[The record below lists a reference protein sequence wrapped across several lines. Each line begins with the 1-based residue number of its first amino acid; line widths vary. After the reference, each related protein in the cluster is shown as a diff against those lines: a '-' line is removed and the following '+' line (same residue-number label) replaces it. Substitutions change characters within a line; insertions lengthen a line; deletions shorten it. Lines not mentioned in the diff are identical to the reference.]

1 VNIELVINKTKSGL
15 RIAML
20 EDGHLVELHEDK
32 GNQDYAVGDIYLGR
46 VKKVLPSLNAGF
58 VDIGHP
64 KDAFLHYLD
73 LGPQYRS
80 FKKYAQRSV
89 KGTQQS
95 GDLTNFKLE
104 GDIDKKGNM
113 KDVVSASQNVLV
125 QVAKEAISTKGP
137 RLTAEVTLAGRY
149 LVLVPFSSKISISQR
164 IQKESERKRLRVLL
178 QSIRPEN
185 CGIIVR
191 TVAQEKGAAD
201 LHSDL
206 EELSQ
211 RWKELHSNLRNA
223 KPRQRVL
230 GEINKT
236 SSLLRDLLTPD
247 FSQILVNDPDVA
259 NEVREFLAGI
269 APDKVDI
276 VKESKAKDVFDDRGV
291 HRMIKASFGRQVN
304 LRSGAYL
311 IVEHTEAMHVIDVN
325 SGGRKAGATSQ
336 EENATAT
343 NLECATEIARL
354 LRLRDMGGIICVDFI
369 DMGET
374 ANRRQLTEALR
385 KSMKPDKAKH
395 NVLAPSRFGVVE
407 ITRQRVR
414 PVTDIKT
421 AEECPSCN
429 GTGKVTASILVT
441 DGIEAALQA
450 AADRGL
456 GESTLILHPM
466 VEAYITKGFWNNQ
479 LKSWKKSFGM
489 KIHVE
494 ANSSME
500 LLEHH
505 LYDGNGEEIAL

>member
-20 EDGHLVELHEDK
+20 EDGHLVELHEDN
-32 GNQDYAVGDIYLGR
+32 GNQEYTVGDIYLGR

-80 FKKYAQRSV
+80 FKKYTQRSV
-89 KGTQQS
+89 KGSQATA
-95 GDLTNFKLE
+95 DLGNFKLE
-104 GDIDKKGNM
+104 SDIDKKGNM
-113 KDVVSASQNVLV
+113 KDVVSASQTVLV

-149 LVLVPFSSKISISQR
+149 LVLVPFSNKISISQR
-164 IQKESERKRLRVLL
+164 ISKESERKRLRVLL

-201 LHSDL
+201 LHADL
-206 EELSQ
+206 EDLTN
-211 RWKELHSNLRNA
+211 RWKELHANLRGA
-223 KPRQRVL
+223 KYRHRVL

-236 SSLLRDLLTPD
+236 SSLLRDLLNPN
-247 FSQILVNDPDVA
+247 FSQILVNDPAVA
-259 NEVREFLAGI
+259 EEVREYLAAN

-276 VKESKAKDVFDDRGV
+276 VKLSKAKDVFDDRGV

-311 IVEHTEAMHVIDVN
+311 IIEHTEAMHVIDVN

-336 EENATAT
+336 EENAVAT
-343 NLECATEIARL
+343 NLECAEEIARL
-354 LRLRDMGGIICVDFI
+354 LRLRDMGGIIAIDFI
-369 DMGET
+369 DMGKVE
-374 ANRRQLTEALR
+374 NRRKLTETLR
-385 KSMKPDKAKH
+385 KAMKPDKAKH
-395 NVLAPSRFGVVE
+395 NVLSPSRFGVVE

-414 PVTDIKT
+414 EVTDIKT
-421 AEECPSCN
+421 SEQCPSCN
-429 GTGKVTASILVT
+429 GTGNVEASILVT
-441 DGIEAALQA
+441 DRIEGALKA

-456 GESTLILHPM
+456 GQVTLLIHPM
-466 VEAYITKGFWNNQ
+466 VEAYIKRGFWDNQ
-479 LKSWKKSFGM
+479 LKRWMKAYGM
-489 KIHVE
+489 KVVVDG
-494 ANSSME
+494 NTSME

-505 LYDGNGEEIAL
+505 VYDAEGEEITL

>member
-1 VNIELVINKTKSGL
+1 MNIELVINKTKSGL

-20 EDGHLVELHEDK
+20 EDGQLVELHEDK
-32 GNQDYAVGDIYLGR
+32 GNQEYAVGDIYLGR

-73 LGPQYRS
+73 LGPQYQS
-80 FKKYAQRSV
+80 FKKYAQRSI

-104 GDIDKKGNM
+104 KDIDKKGNM

-304 LRSGAYL
+304 LRSGA
-311 IVEHTEAMHVIDVN
+311 
-325 SGGRKAGATSQ
+325 
-336 EENATAT
+336 
-343 NLECATEIARL
+343 
-354 LRLRDMGGIICVDFI
+354 
-369 DMGET
+369 
-374 ANRRQLTEALR
+374 
-385 KSMKPDKAKH
+385 
-395 NVLAPSRFGVVE
+395 
-407 ITRQRVR
+407 
-414 PVTDIKT
+414 
-421 AEECPSCN
+421 
-429 GTGKVTASILVT
+429 
-441 DGIEAALQA
+441 
-450 AADRGL
+450 
-456 GESTLILHPM
+456 
-466 VEAYITKGFWNNQ
+466 
-479 LKSWKKSFGM
+479 
-489 KIHVE
+489 
-494 ANSSME
+494 
-500 LLEHH
+500 
-505 LYDGNGEEIAL
+505 

>member
-20 EDGHLVELHEDK
+20 EDGQLVELHEDN
-32 GNQDYAVGDIYLGR
+32 GNQEYAVGDIYLGR

-80 FKKYAQRSV
+80 FKKYTQRSV
-89 KGTQQS
+89 KGSQATA
-95 GDLTNFKLE
+95 DLGNFKPE
-104 GDIDKKGNM
+104 SDIDKKGNM
-113 KDVVSASQNVLV
+113 KDVVSASQTVLV

-149 LVLVPFSSKISISQR
+149 LVLVPFSNKISISQR
-164 IQKESERKRLRVLL
+164 ISKESERKRLRVLL

-201 LHSDL
+201 LHADL
-206 EELSQ
+206 EDLSN
-211 RWKELHSNLRNA
+211 RWKELHKNLRGA
-223 KPRQRVL
+223 KHRQRVL

-236 SSLLRDLLTPD
+236 SSLLRDLLNPN
-247 FSQILVNDPDVA
+247 FSQILVNCPEVA
-259 NEVREFLAGI
+259 EEVREYLAAN

-311 IVEHTEAMHVIDVN
+311 IIEHTEAMHVIDVN

-336 EENATAT
+336 EENAIAT
-343 NLECATEIARL
+343 NLECADEIARL
-354 LRLRDMGGIICVDFI
+354 LRLRDMGGIIAVDFI
-369 DMGET
+369 DMGQVE
-374 ANRRQLTEALR
+374 NRRKLTETLR
-385 KSMKPDKAKH
+385 KAMKQDKAKH

-414 PVTDIKT
+414 EVTDIKT
-421 AEECPSCN
+421 AEQCPSCN
-429 GTGKVTASILVT
+429 GTGKVEASILVT
-441 DGIEAALQA
+441 DRIEGALQA
-450 AADRGL
+450 SADRGL
-456 GESTLILHPM
+456 GQVTLLIHPM
-466 VEAYITKGFWNNQ
+466 VEAYIKRGFWDNQ
-479 LKSWKKSFGM
+479 LKRWKKKFGM
-489 KIHVE
+489 KIVVDG
-494 ANSSME
+494 NSSME

-505 LYDGNGEEIAL
+505 VYNAEGEEITL

>member
-1 VNIELVINKTKSGL
+1 
-15 RIAML
+15 M
-20 EDGHLVELHEDK
+20 
-32 GNQDYAVGDIYLGR
+32 
-46 VKKVLPSLNAGF
+46 
-58 VDIGHP
+58 
-64 KDAFLHYLD
+64 
-73 LGPQYRS
+73 
-80 FKKYAQRSV
+80 
-89 KGTQQS
+89 
-95 GDLTNFKLE
+95 
-104 GDIDKKGNM
+104 
-113 KDVVSASQNVLV
+113 
-125 QVAKEAISTKGP
+125 
-137 RLTAEVTLAGRY
+137 
-149 LVLVPFSSKISISQR
+149 
-164 IQKESERKRLRVLL
+164 LL
-178 QSIRPEN
+178 QSIRPDN

-206 EELSQ
+206 EELSN
-211 RWKELHSNLRNA
+211 RWKELHTNLRNA
-223 KPRQRVL
+223 KPRQRIL

-336 EENATAT
+336 EENAVAT
-343 NLECATEIARL
+343 NLECSAEIARL

-421 AEECPSCN
+421 AEQCPSCN
-429 GTGKVTASILVT
+429 GTGQVTASILVT

-450 AADRGL
+450 ASDRGM
-456 GESTLILHPM
+456 GQTTLMLHPM
-466 VEAYITKGFWNNQ
+466 VEAYITKGFWNNK
-479 LKSWKKSFGM
+479 LKQWKKS
-489 KIHVE
+489 
-494 ANSSME
+494 
-500 LLEHH
+500 
-505 LYDGNGEEIAL
+505 